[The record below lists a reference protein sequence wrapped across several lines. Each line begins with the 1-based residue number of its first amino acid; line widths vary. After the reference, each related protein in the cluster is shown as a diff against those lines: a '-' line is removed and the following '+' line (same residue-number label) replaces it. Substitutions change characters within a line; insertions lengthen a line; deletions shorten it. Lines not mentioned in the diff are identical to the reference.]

1 MTIVF
6 KPIRPKKI
14 SEEIVEQIKSLISKG
29 QLKPGER
36 IPSERDLA
44 TLLGVSRPSVREAIM
59 VLEAMGLLESR
70 QGGGTYVRSLT
81 ETVLADPLTNMV
93 EKDPLLLQALVEVR
107 MGIESWAAFLAASR
121 ATQEEID
128 TLAQLL
134 KEMERQAAR
143 GGWDPKVDSQFHY
156 NITTATHNTLQLH
169 VLDTIRGLFHATIE
183 LALTEFYRREG
194 FLEALLSQHRAI
206 YEGIKDR
213 NPEQARQAMMDHL
226 QFVQEKMP
234 QILREREAEQEEPSS
249 SK

>member
-14 SEEIVEQIKSLISKG
+14 SEEIVEQIKALISKG
-29 QLKPGER
+29 ELKPGER

-44 TLLGVSRPSVREAIM
+44 SMLGVSRPSVREAIM

-81 ETVLADPLTNMV
+81 EGALADPLTTMV
-93 EKDPLLLQALVEVR
+93 ENEPHLLQALVEVR
-107 MGIESWAAFLAASR
+107 MGIESWAAYLAATR

-128 TLAQLL
+128 ELAKLL
-134 KEMERQAAR
+134 KEMERQAQR

-156 NITTATHNTLQLH
+156 TITTATHNTLQLH

-194 FLEALLSQHRAI
+194 YLEPLLAQHKAI
-206 YEGIKDR
+206 YEAIRDR
-213 NPEQARQAMMDHL
+213 AADRARDAMMSHL

-234 QILREREAEQEEPSS
+234 LILRSREA
-249 SK
+249 

>member
-14 SEEIVEQIKSLISKG
+14 SEEIVEQIKALISKG

-44 TLLGVSRPSVREAIM
+44 ALLGVSRPSVREAIM

-81 ETVLADPLTNMV
+81 ESVLADPLTTMV

-128 TLAQLL
+128 TLAKLL

-143 GGWDPKVDSQFHY
+143 GGWDPKVDAQFHY
-156 NITTATHNTLQLH
+156 TITTATHNTLQLH

-194 FLEALLSQHRAI
+194 YLEALLAQHRSIYVAI
-206 YEGIKDR
+206 SDR
-213 NPEQARQAMMDHL
+213 NPEQARQSMMDHL

-234 QILREREAEQEEPSS
+234 QILQEREAERNSTQL